1 MNPHC
6 RRCEAAKLQR
16 LNLSAGVDP
25 EELSV
30 TTPVA
35 DAEPAIAVPAAADP
49 PPALVLALPDLAAVP
64 PSGTST
70 PRSALTDA
78 FSLCCQSST
87 DMAAEAAAVAASLA
101 AALAKVGARVGLRWV
116 GGWVART
123 HRHSCTQCARAL
135 FDLCSNA
142 ALVQLRVRDLIWH
155 VRCQT
160 YLLPLLQEHEAA
172 LVAMGLN
179 GDAS

>member
-1 MNPHC
+1 M
-6 RRCEAAKLQR
+6 
-16 LNLSAGVDP
+16 
-25 EELSV
+25 

-101 AALAKVGARVGLRWV
+101 AALAKVGARVGLRLV

-135 FDLCSNA
+135 FGSVQQRSFGAAACARLDLARALPNVLA
-142 ALVQLRVRDLIWH
+142 A
-155 VRCQT
+155 
-160 YLLPLLQEHEAA
+160 AA
-172 LVAMGLN
+172 AG
-179 GDAS
+179 A